1 MSIYDEAF
9 LWIYLMDHYFCCK
22 SSITDVCSTGL
33 WIGPQKYWNL
43 QSEDKV
49 EQIIATVTVRSVS
62 CFKFVCFPWRC
73 VGNFPLMNMKMK
85 LDSKRF
91 KRKNLV
97 LIFWNFLFLCTN
109 LKSCVYSPESQNT
122 FSSTSTLLW
131 AGEFFW
137 PSTDAPSPVVSIF
150 TWLYIA
156 RLVHRDI
163 WLVV

>member
-9 LWIYLMDHYFCCK
+9 LWIYLTDHYFRCK

-33 WIGPQKYWNL
+33 CIGPQKYWNL

-49 EQIIATVTVRSVS
+49 EQIIATVTVCSVS

-109 LKSCVYSPESQNT
+109 IKSCVYSPESQNKFWSTPT
-122 FSSTSTLLW
+122 FLW

-137 PSTDAPSPVVSIF
+137 PSTDAHSPIVSFF

-156 RLVHRDI
+156 RPVHRDI